1 MVYTEEV
8 QLDKDSS
15 QKSLILSLGIICI
28 VLGIIP
34 GADQLNPAKLTIL
47 GILAAATLIHLN
59 LNVYRKIEKVAEQL
73 NRMKIFVLILSSFIV
88 SLLVAWI
95 FTPQKT
101 IGLFGEAHRNLGF
114 LNYFF
119 LVIIG
124 LYAALI
130 ISLKNMKN
138 FIVTATFLGVA
149 LSIYGLLQY
158 FNIDLI
164 NWQKPS
170 RWIVLTTGNPD
181 LASSL
186 LAILAT
192 LVFSSLFIYRQLY
205 QRLLIT
211 GLLGAMLLV
220 IVLTRTLQGLIGLE
234 FGIFFILAVA
244 LIRNRKYL
252 IALLTLQSTAAIFTG
267 LGVLNYGPL
276 KNYLHK
282 ISVIDRGYDWQAAI
296 GMFKAHPFTGVGLD
310 SYGSYFA
317 QYRSSKYPLIFG
329 YKQTVNNA
337 HNILLEFLATGGI
350 FVAITYL
357 ALLAYVASRAYVT
370 LQNLQGRNQLLFSG
384 IVAAWLV
391 FVAQSLIS
399 IDSPV
404 LSIWGWTLGGVIVGI
419 SLKEL
424 SIRNQDQQ

>member
-1 MVYTEEV
+1 MIYTKEV
-8 QLDKDSS
+8 AMAKDSS
-15 QKSLILSLGIICI
+15 QNSLILSLGIICMA
-28 VLGIIP
+28 LGIIP

-47 GILAAATLIHLN
+47 GLLAAAALIHLN
-59 LNVYRKIEKVAEQL
+59 LNGYWKIEKVTEQL

-88 SLLVAWI
+88 SLSVAWF

-101 IGLFGEAHRNLGF
+101 IGLFGETHRNLGL
-114 LNYFF
+114 LNYYF

-124 LYAALI
+124 LYSALI
-130 ISLKNMKN
+130 ISFKNMKN
-138 FIVTATFLGVA
+138 FVVTSTFLGVT
-149 LSIYGLLQY
+149 LSTYGFLQY

-192 LVFSSLFIYRQLY
+192 LVFSSLFLCRKLY

-211 GLLGAMLLV
+211 GLVGAMLLV
-220 IVLTRTLQGLIGLE
+220 IVLTHALQGLIGLE
-234 FGIFFILAVA
+234 IGIFFILAVA
-244 LIRNRKYL
+244 LIRDRKYL
-252 IALLTLQSTAAIFTG
+252 IALFTLQSTAAIFAG
-267 LGVLNYGPL
+267 LGVLNHGPL

-282 ISVIDRGYDWQAAI
+282 ISVIDRGFDWQAAI

-370 LQNLQGRNQLLFSG
+370 LQNLQGRDQLLFSG

-391 FVAQSLIS
+391 FVVQSFIS

-404 LSIWGWTLGGVIVGI
+404 LSIWGWTLGGAIVGI
-419 SLKEL
+419 SFKEL
-424 SIRNQDQQ
+424 RVREQDQQ